1 MDLAASNFC
10 PYRLVVQDAVFF
22 PPTRIRRGE
31 GSKRKPGFESPWG
44 RHKIDMTTPIS
55 YGIDSFS
62 MAAIASKTRRG
73 STILGGL
80 SLLFVLVGLYFA
92 LVQAPPDANQGD
104 VQRIMYLHI
113 PTILTAYLSFFIV
126 FIASCLYLW
135 KRERRDDILAHSAAE
150 IGVLFTGLTLIEG
163 SIWGKP
169 TWGVWWTWD
178 ARLTLT
184 AILFLIFVAYMILR
198 SLIEEENRAAVCG
211 AVLGIIG
218 FLDIPLI
225 HMSVYW
231 WRTLHQA
238 PSILR
243 PDKAP
248 WENVHP
254 AMLIALF
261 INFVAFVLLY
271 FYLLSLR
278 FRVGEMREEVK
289 KMKLYGGA

>member
-1 MDLAASNFC
+1 M
-10 PYRLVVQDAVFF
+10 VQ
-22 PPTRIRRGE
+22 
-31 GSKRKPGFESPWG
+31 
-44 RHKIDMTTPIS
+44 
-55 YGIDSFS
+55 
-62 MAAIASKTRRG
+62 KTQGKAR
-73 STILGGL
+73 TILGGL
-80 SLLFVLVGLYFA
+80 ALSFILLGLYFG
-92 LVQAPPDANQGD
+92 LVQAPPDAYQGE

-113 PTILTAYLSFFIV
+113 PSILTAYLSFFIV
-126 FIASCLYLW
+126 FVGSSLYLW
-135 KRERRDDILAHSAAE
+135 KREKRDDILAYAAAE
-150 IGVLFTGLTLIEG
+150 IGVLFTGLTIMEG

-184 AILFLIFVAYMILR
+184 AILFLIFVAYLMLR
-198 SLIEEENRAAVCG
+198 SLVEDQDRGAVGG

-231 WRTLHQA
+231 WRTLHQP

-248 WENVHP
+248 WENIHP
-254 AMLIALF
+254 SMLAALAVNFIAF
-261 INFVAFVLLY
+261 FLLY

-278 FRVGEMREEVK
+278 VRVGEMEQEIKTLR
-289 KMKLYGGA
+289 LYGGK

>member
-1 MDLAASNFC
+1 MPGRTLGILA
-10 PYRLVVQDAVFF
+10 LV
-22 PPTRIRRGE
+22 
-31 GSKRKPGFESPWG
+31 
-44 RHKIDMTTPIS
+44 
-55 YGIDSFS
+55 
-62 MAAIASKTRRG
+62 
-73 STILGGL
+73 
-80 SLLFVLVGLYFA
+80 FVLAGLY
-92 LVQAPPDANQGD
+92 LGLIQAPPDAYQGE

-113 PTILTAYLSFFIV
+113 PSILTAYLSFFIV
-126 FIASCLYLW
+126 FIGSCLYLW
-135 KRERRDDILAHSAAE
+135 KREKRDDILASSAAE
-150 IGVLFTGLTLIEG
+150 IGVLFTALTIVEG

-184 AILFLIFVAYMILR
+184 AILLMIFAGYLMLR
-198 SLIEEENRAAVCG
+198 SLIEDEERGAVCA

-231 WRTLHQA
+231 WRTLHQP

-248 WENVHP
+248 WENIHP
-254 AMLIALF
+254 SMLIALS
-261 INFVAFVLLY
+261 INFIAFLLLY

-278 FRVGEMREEVK
+278 FRVGETEARIK
-289 KMKLYGGA
+289 KELMEGAA

>member
-1 MDLAASNFC
+1 M
-10 PYRLVVQDAVFF
+10 
-22 PPTRIRRGE
+22 
-31 GSKRKPGFESPWG
+31 ESPVQKSG
-44 RHKIDMTTPIS
+44 R
-55 YGIDSFS
+55 GR
-62 MAAIASKTRRG
+62 A
-73 STILGGL
+73 ILGGL
-80 SLLFVLVGLYFA
+80 ALFSILLGLYWA
-92 LVQAPPDANQGD
+92 LFEAPPDAYQGN

-113 PTILTAYLSFFIV
+113 PSILIAYLSFFIV
-126 FIASCLYLW
+126 FVASCLYLW
-135 KRERRDDILAHSAAE
+135 KRERRDDILAYSAAE
-150 IGVLFTGLTLIEG
+150 IGVLFTGLTIIEG

-184 AILFLIFVAYMILR
+184 AILFLIFTGYLILR
-198 SLIEEENRAAVCG
+198 SLIEDEERGAICG

-231 WRTLHQA
+231 WRTLHQP

-243 PDKAP
+243 PDKLP

-254 AMLIALF
+254 SMLIALS
-261 INFVAFVLLY
+261 INFVAFILFYFFLLV
-271 FYLLSLR
+271 LR

-289 KMKLYGGA
+289 RLKLYGDSA